1 MHPNIN
7 HQSKTGFLQKISSS
21 LDDHPKHSDWRD
33 QFNREVFKTTFR
45 DQPLGSVSFRHP
57 EAKKTLPPDLQSLID
72 NSSTYTIKDVNGII
86 QCIKL
91 DPKNNDLSSSFAYM
105 PRGPP
110 PNFSSILLTF
120 PLKGNHLKI
129 HQMILPQSPFSNF

>member
-91 DPKNNDLSSSFAYM
+91 DPKNNDLSSSFAYAK
-105 PRGPP
+105 RA
-110 PNFSSILLTF
+110 SSKFQLHTSHV
-120 PLKGNHLKI
+120 PSKRK
-129 HQMILPQSPFSNF
+129 PSKDSPDD